1 MPQSSTVKMVPVK
14 PVRDLPL
21 VEPANSAVDQVIDSI
36 KAGIRQGRYVPGQR
50 LVEPDMVRD
59 LHVSRGSVR
68 EALRRLEAEGL
79 VQIELYRGASIRKMS
94 RSDFLAFNEIRE
106 VLEGLA
112 AGLAAERIDEAGRA
126 ALIELEQTW
135 ARGSRGWTYPEYNEK
150 FHNLILDASRNNELP
165 VYIEQ
170 SKLLFFRLQFHRIAR
185 TPAQEKRSQREH
197 DKIVKAI
204 LKGDAKGAE
213 RAMRDHVHKSIQEIL
228 SAPEEFFSS

>member
-1 MPQSSTVKMVPVK
+1 MPQSSTIKSSAIK
-14 PVRDLPL
+14 PDKDLSL
-21 VEPANSAVDQVIDSI
+21 VEPVNSAVDQVIESI
-36 KAGIRQGRYVPGQR
+36 KAGIQQGRYVPGQR

-94 RSDFLAFNEIRE
+94 RRDFIAFNEIRE

-112 AGLAAERIDEAGRA
+112 AALAAERIDEPGRT
-126 ALIELEQTW
+126 ALVDLEQNW
-135 ARGSRGWTYPEYNEK
+135 ARGDRGWTYPKYNEK
-150 FHNLILDASRNNELP
+150 FHNLIIEASGNNELP

-170 SKLLFFRLQFHRIAR
+170 AKLLFFRLQFHRIER

-197 DKIVKAI
+197 DRIVKAI
-204 LKGDAKGAE
+204 LKGDAKAAE
-213 RAMRDHVHKSIQEIL
+213 RAMRDHVHKSVQAIL
-228 SAPEEFFSS
+228 REPEEFFSR

>member
-1 MPQSSTVKMVPVK
+1 MTPAK
-14 PVRDLPL
+14 PGEDLPS
-21 VEPANSAVDQVIDSI
+21 VEPSNSAVDQVIDSI

-50 LVEPDMVRD
+50 LAEPDMVRD
-59 LHVSRGSVR
+59 LRVSRGSVR

-94 RSDFLAFNEIRE
+94 RNDFLAFNEIRE

-112 AGLAAERIDEAGRA
+112 AALAAERIDEAGRA
-126 ALIELEQTW
+126 ALIELEQNW
-135 ARGSRGWTYPEYNEK
+135 ERGSRGWTYPEYNER
-150 FHNLILDASRNNELP
+150 FHTLILEASGNSELP

-170 SKLLFFRLQFHRIAR
+170 AKLLFFRLQFHRIAR

-197 DKIVKAI
+197 DRIVKAI

-213 RAMRDHVHKSIQEIL
+213 RAMRDHVHKSVQAIL
-228 SAPEEFFSS
+228 LEPEEFFSR

>member
-1 MPQSSTVKMVPVK
+1 MTPAKAGK
-14 PVRDLPL
+14 DLAL
-21 VEPANSAVDQVIDSI
+21 VEHGNSAVDQVIDSI

-94 RSDFLAFNEIRE
+94 RSDFIAFNQIRE

-112 AGLAAERIDEAGRA
+112 ASLAAERIDDAGRA
-126 ALIELEQTW
+126 ALIELEQIW

-150 FHNLILDASRNNELP
+150 FHTLILEASGNSELP

-170 SKLLFFRLQFHRIAR
+170 AKLLFFRLQFHRIAR

-197 DKIVKAI
+197 DRVVKAI
-204 LKGDAKGAE
+204 LKGDSKAAE

-228 SAPEEFFSS
+228 SAPEEFFSN